1 MITFAQSKN
10 SALHR
15 LTAIYNAFLYRF
27 CGAEIVRTDVDGLPK
42 ITQFLKNPIKLVDS
56 KVIYVNYYIK
66 QIT

>member
-27 CGAEIVRTDVDGLPK
+27 CGAEIVRTDADGLPK
-42 ITQFLKNPIKLVDS
+42 ITEIGFLPGQCSSFL
-56 KVIYVNYYIK
+56 
-66 QIT
+66 Q